1 MITIGRIRI
10 ESDIE
15 LKTVSNM
22 EISMKPNQHIQMV
35 LSGILNRSVDE
46 VQSGW
51 EGEDIQVL
59 ELDVEGQPKQ
69 VIFHGVVK
77 KTYTYVVSKNWNIR
91 KRAKCT
97 RL

>member
-69 VIFHGVVK
+69 VIFHGVVALLYYLGK
-77 KTYTYVVSKNWNIR
+77 GKQTDQSSR
-91 KRAKCT
+91 ER
-97 RL
+97 